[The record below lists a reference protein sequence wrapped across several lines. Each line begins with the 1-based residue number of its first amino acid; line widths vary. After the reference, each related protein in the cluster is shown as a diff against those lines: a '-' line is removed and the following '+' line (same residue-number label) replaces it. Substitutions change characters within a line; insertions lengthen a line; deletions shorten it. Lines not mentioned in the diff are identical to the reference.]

1 MFISNIPLLTH
12 KFGKRAGDMK
22 MSSLARYFGLGDQT
36 HRSLDDARMTL
47 EVLKSCATV
56 SLLMNLYE
64 RDGHNEPSDTSNS
77 SRKKNM
83 KRLGGGGLSL
93 QTFANLKSKN
103 SHYNPAFIK
112 FYKNA
117 KYVSKFRKSMKQH
130 DKEVKLQSFRE
141 EDETGDSSRVVGDDD
156 KRKGKSHK
164 RIGVDEVYKQTREVM
179 EKARMEREAA
189 LQAKREAKEEAE
201 SLRRVAK
208 GKMMRKTRHGQPV
221 MKYRIEHLLE
231 SIKKSAENDVI
242 FKFS

>member
-1 MFISNIPLLTH
+1 
-12 KFGKRAGDMK
+12 
-22 MSSLARYFGLGDQT
+22 
-36 HRSLDDARMTL
+36 
-47 EVLKSCATV
+47 
-56 SLLMNLYE
+56 MNFYE

-112 FYKNA
+112 KQKEFYKNA

-189 LQAKREAKEEAE
+189 LRAKKEAKEEAE

-231 SIKKSAENDVI
+231 SIKKSAENDG
-242 FKFS
+242 SRTA